1 MAIIIFKIILCS
13 SILVGI
19 YYLFLQKEKMFRF
32 NRFYLLFALVFSY
45 VIPFLKINLPAVSQK
60 ENQLI
65 FDEIQTQQLIQN
77 TNQTSQFDWLNLILS
92 TFVLVSIFMIIKSIV
107 SIKKITNLKGTD
119 IIYQKQKVK
128 LIDKQLPP
136 FSFWNKIYLN
146 KSYFQNGQIDN
157 RIFLHEKTHIVQRH
171 SLDILFLEILKIISW
186 FNPALYFYKKAIKD
200 NHEFLADENII
211 QRNINV
217 KDYQRLIL
225 SEIIQTQNLK
235 LIHQFNYNNTKKRF
249 IMMTTKKSGFE
260 NVKKTFAISAIAS
273 LSILFVQKVYA
284 SENNPEKIINKQVKT
299 LNEGIK
305 SDTIPQKKQL
315 QASTKIKAE
324 KKGRNL
330 TVVKELK
337 ENELPIPPPPPPAR
351 EMTPAVFPEGLTA
364 LRTSFANNFDASK
377 LNGKGMLRSNLYITI
392 DENGITKDIRA
403 EGSNQ
408 DFNSEAIKTMKAITQ
423 GKIWKPATEEGKPAS
438 TVFQLPITM
447 TFQ

>member
-60 ENQLI
+60 ENQLV
-65 FDEIQTQQLIQN
+65 FDEMQTQQLIQN

-107 SIKKITNLKGTD
+107 SIKKITNLKGTE

-171 SLDILFLEILKIISW
+171 SLDILFLEILKIIFW

-284 SENNPEKIINKQVKT
+284 SESNPEKIINKQVKT

-315 QASTKIKAE
+315 QASTKIKAA

-364 LRTSFANNFDASK
+364 LRTSFANHFDASK

>member
-1 MAIIIFKIILCS
+1 MKTK
-13 SILVGI
+13 
-19 YYLFLQKEKMFRF
+19 LQ
-32 NRFYLLFALVFSY
+32 
-45 VIPFLKINLPAVSQK
+45 
-60 ENQLI
+60 
-65 FDEIQTQQLIQN
+65 
-77 TNQTSQFDWLNLILS
+77 
-92 TFVLVSIFMIIKSIV
+92 
-107 SIKKITNLKGTD
+107 
-119 IIYQKQKVK
+119 
-128 LIDKQLPP
+128 
-136 FSFWNKIYLN
+136 
-146 KSYFQNGQIDN
+146 
-157 RIFLHEKTHIVQRH
+157 
-171 SLDILFLEILKIISW
+171 
-186 FNPALYFYKKAIKD
+186 
-200 NHEFLADENII
+200 
-211 QRNINV
+211 
-217 KDYQRLIL
+217 
-225 SEIIQTQNLK
+225 
-235 LIHQFNYNNTKKRF
+235 
-249 IMMTTKKSGFE
+249 
-260 NVKKTFAISAIAS
+260 
-273 LSILFVQKVYA
+273 
-284 SENNPEKIINKQVKT
+284 IINKQVKT

-315 QASTKIKAE
+315 QASTKIKAA

-330 TVVKELK
+330 TVVKQLK

>member
-1 MAIIIFKIILCS
+1 
-13 SILVGI
+13 
-19 YYLFLQKEKMFRF
+19 
-32 NRFYLLFALVFSY
+32 
-45 VIPFLKINLPAVSQK
+45 
-60 ENQLI
+60 
-65 FDEIQTQQLIQN
+65 
-77 TNQTSQFDWLNLILS
+77 
-92 TFVLVSIFMIIKSIV
+92 
-107 SIKKITNLKGTD
+107 
-119 IIYQKQKVK
+119 
-128 LIDKQLPP
+128 
-136 FSFWNKIYLN
+136 
-146 KSYFQNGQIDN
+146 
-157 RIFLHEKTHIVQRH
+157 
-171 SLDILFLEILKIISW
+171 
-186 FNPALYFYKKAIKD
+186 
-200 NHEFLADENII
+200 
-211 QRNINV
+211 
-217 KDYQRLIL
+217 
-225 SEIIQTQNLK
+225 
-235 LIHQFNYNNTKKRF
+235 
-249 IMMTTKKSGFE
+249 MTTKKSGFE

-315 QASTKIKAE
+315 QASTKIKAA